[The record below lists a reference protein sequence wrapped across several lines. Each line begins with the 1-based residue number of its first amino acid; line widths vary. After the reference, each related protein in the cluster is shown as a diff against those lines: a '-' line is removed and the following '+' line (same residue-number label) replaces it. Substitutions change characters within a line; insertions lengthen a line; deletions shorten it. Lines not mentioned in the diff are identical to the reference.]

1 MIDREGTRQLIC
13 SRYGSAFAPPGE
25 REIVGVSRGVAS
37 GVFPLHG
44 LRHPPQDGT
53 SGWYVWVGEMTHA
66 ADFFEPMH
74 HFHLDEMRPDASV
87 LLALEPGWR
96 FLLGENG
103 YLDVWFDST
112 LLL

>member
-1 MIDREGTRQLIC
+1 
-13 SRYGSAFAPPGE
+13 
-25 REIVGVSRGVAS
+25 
-37 GVFPLHG
+37 
-44 LRHPPQDGT
+44 
-53 SGWYVWVGEMTHA
+53 MTHA